1 MTPRLAALLFA
12 IGVNAAVAQTM
23 VNFNNVVLNP
33 PPDRLVRFTG
43 GAPVVGTNFMAVL
56 LYGTSESSLI
66 AALPPARFRVPT
78 TALPGTWQGG
88 DRTLTGI
95 EIPGTQVTMRVDV
108 FDIQQFPD
116 YAAAAAGGGILGSSA
131 LFTYLVPAPG
141 GQFIDINNF
150 QGFSIIPEPTVIGLC
165 GLGAFIVWAVKRRR
179 RD

>member
-78 TALPGTWQGG
+78 TALPGTWQG
-88 DRTLTGI
+88 
-95 EIPGTQVTMRVDV
+95 TQVTMRVDV